1 LKQKIALGAAL
12 LVLGLA
18 AESVAQPVLPF
29 YRGMGMELP
38 PREIVGIVRAAGM
51 DPVSRPVLRG
61 RAYSMLALDPDGQ
74 VVRVEIGA
82 RRGRILRI
90 APAAHPR
97 YADIPPSYSRPP
109 GLIPD
114 AQGPDDIPNAYPGDG
129 EDTPTGSS
137 SVGEPVGPSRR
148 SAIPNPSMQS
158 AAPPLPRPRPK
169 LAAAHSPA
177 ADSKPMQPAVP
188 PTGQGADAKPTA
200 GAMQGAPAQQGADAK
215 QGAEA
220 KEGADGK
227 HGIDTKQGAKAKEA
241 TGAIATSANPSWH
254 GIEQQE

>member
-18 AESVAQPVLPF
+18 AESVAQPVPPF

-61 RAYSMLALDPDGQ
+61 RAYSMLALDPEGQ

-114 AQGPDDIPNAYPGDG
+114 GQGPDDFPNAGPGDG
-129 EDTPTGSS
+129 EDLPTGSA
-137 SVGEPVGPSRR
+137 GESVGPSRR
-148 SAIPNPSMQS
+148 SAIPSPSMQS
-158 AAPPLPRPRPK
+158 ATPPLPRPRPK

-177 ADSKPMQPAVP
+177 ASPDTMQPAAP
-188 PTGQGADAKPTA
+188 SSGQGADAKPAA
-200 GAMQGAPAQQGADAK
+200 GAVQGAQAQQGAEAK
-215 QGAEA
+215 QGAET
-220 KEGADGK
+220 KEAADAK
-227 HGIDTKQGAKAKEA
+227 HGVDTKQGASAKEA